1 MGVINQIFT
10 GKNIPCLFVN
20 VGGILDKLLQ
30 GSKMP
35 KMYRAIKYDTE
46 KNKKSIT
53 EIVRKLNIN
62 IIVIET
68 STAKEYEENI
78 IRELITLRTQGVT
91 IYEAEEFYEVINKR
105 IPIVRLE
112 SQKYLGDN
120 IFSIRFR
127 KRYKLLKRMFDLL
140 FVLFLTPI
148 VAPLILLGVILT
160 VLTSKG
166 GAFFH
171 QIRIGREG
179 RPFKIYKIRT
189 MVINKGGFTVANDT
203 RITPIGKILRFT
215 KIDEL
220 PQLYNILKGDMSVI
234 GPRPEIPAYVEKYSE
249 QMPFFELRHMIK
261 PGVSGW
267 AQIHL
272 PKATPEDNLKKLEY
286 DLYYIK
292 RYSIALDIKV
302 LLQTLKIVLTL
313 NSH

>member
-1 MGVINQIFT
+1 MSVINQILT
-10 GKNIPCLFVN
+10 AKRTPCLFVN

-35 KMYRAIKYDTE
+35 KMYRAIKYDTA
-46 KNKKSIT
+46 KNKRSIT
-53 EIVRKLNIN
+53 EVVDKFNIN
-62 IIVIET
+62 TIVIET

-112 SQKYLGDN
+112 TQKYLGDN
-120 IFSIRFR
+120 IFSIRLR
-127 KRYKLLKRMFDLL
+127 KRHKLLKRIFDLF
-140 FVLFLTPI
+140 FVLCLAPI
-148 VAPLILLGVILT
+148 ALPLILIGVLLT

-171 QIRIGREG
+171 QMRIGREG
-179 RPFKIYKIRT
+179 KPFKIYKIRT
-189 MVINKGGFTVANDT
+189 MVINDGGFTVANDT

-220 PQLYNILKGDMSVI
+220 PQLYNIFKGDMSVI

-249 QMPFFELRHMIK
+249 QMPFFGLRHMIK

-272 PKATPEDNLKKLEY
+272 PKATPEDNLKTLEY
-286 DLYYIK
+286 DI
-292 RYSIALDIKV
+292 
-302 LLQTLKIVLTL
+302 
-313 NSH
+313 